1 MSITNADIF
10 AGSHDIFRMLLIANM
25 PHSFS
30 RAASWWGP
38 AQRNAKGH
46 SFKCHGSTK
55 PGTMHA
61 CGLGTRQLIW
71 RPWRNFSSPS
81 NTSYLPSIPFLGLAG
96 GTVWQDPHGICLLT
110 CRTGAEQ
117 SGQVVPPP
125 PGITHL
131 HGSLSHGLLASCIH
145 SVWSF
150 DDSPGICMRSSFLPR
165 W

>member
-10 AGSHDIFRMLLIANM
+10 AGSHDIFRMPLIANM
-25 PHSFS
+25 PRSFS

-46 SFKCHGSTK
+46 SFECHGSTK

-71 RPWRNFSSPS
+71 RPWRNSSSPS
-81 NTSYLPSIPFLGLAG
+81 NTSCLPSIPFLGLAG
-96 GTVWQDPHGICLLT
+96 GTVWQDPHGIHAGLVLNRADKSCHLL
-110 CRTGAEQ
+110 
-117 SGQVVPPP
+117 

-131 HGSLSHGLLASCIH
+131 HHGSLSHGLLASCVH

-150 DDSPGICMRSSFLPR
+150 DDSPGICMRSSFLPS